1 VSREDMLEG
10 EKTSESRRI
19 LTPIDEPIVVLL
31 ISFTPIPSLL
41 EIYSCNSFRP
51 ACTIVMERYL
61 LQSSDSG
68 AEQFLDLGFVHI
80 LWKVGNHNFISGASG
95 GRRGGSFGLG
105 RSVGGCDCRSTRS
118 SGRGNGT
125 PKNLRSSAAT
135 ACATDALW
143 TGGDDLKKTVVRH

>member
-1 VSREDMLEG
+1 MLEG

-41 EIYSCNSFRP
+41 EIYGCNSFRP

-68 AEQFLDLGFVHI
+68 AEQFLLQG
-80 LWKVGNHNFISGASG
+80 
-95 GRRGGSFGLG
+95 
-105 RSVGGCDCRSTRS
+105 
-118 SGRGNGT
+118 
-125 PKNLRSSAAT
+125 
-135 ACATDALW
+135 
-143 TGGDDLKKTVVRH
+143 